1 MYHASVADG
10 SRRCSEVAG
19 AGGFCRASARGG
31 ADRKTCLGRG
41 EKTPP
46 DERKAGPAEGKR
58 TGILFYSSDC
68 SHREV
73 EI

>member
-19 AGGFCRASARGG
+19 AGGFCRASAKGG

-46 DERKAGPAEGKR
+46 VERKAGKEKKKKKE
-58 TGILFYSSDC
+58 IMFYSSDC